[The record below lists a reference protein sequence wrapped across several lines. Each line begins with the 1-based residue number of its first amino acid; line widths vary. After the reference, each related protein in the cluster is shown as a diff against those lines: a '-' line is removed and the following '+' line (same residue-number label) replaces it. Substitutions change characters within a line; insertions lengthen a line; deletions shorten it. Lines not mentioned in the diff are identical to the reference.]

1 METIFTSTEL
11 RRIDIGKDKTYFI
24 ILITENIIE
33 KEVKWIRI

>member
-11 RRIDIGKDKTYFI
+11 RRIDIEKNKTYFI